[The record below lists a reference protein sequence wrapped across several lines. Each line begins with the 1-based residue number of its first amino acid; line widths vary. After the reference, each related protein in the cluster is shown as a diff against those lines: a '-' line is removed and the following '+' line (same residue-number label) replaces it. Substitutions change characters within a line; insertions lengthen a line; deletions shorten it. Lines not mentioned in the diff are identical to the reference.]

1 MTCPRLT
8 GSLSL
13 PVCVSLSF
21 SVFLCVSLCLFPSLS
36 LFLCPHAYSFSLPL
50 PSLPLALCF
59 SKDRSLS
66 FVNSR
71 PSWTAS
77 CLNKPRLL
85 LHFLSCFLST
95 NDWKISFS
103 FPVRGTSGPCHSP
116 VIPKIDS
123 IGITWEQGN
132 ADSEPTTD
140 LLNPNSPFHKIPRDS
155 FPH

>member
-1 MTCPRLT
+1 M
-8 GSLSL
+8 
-13 PVCVSLSF
+13 
-21 SVFLCVSLCLFPSLS
+21 
-36 LFLCPHAYSFSLPL
+36 
-50 PSLPLALCF
+50 
-59 SKDRSLS
+59 
-66 FVNSR
+66 NSR

-95 NDWKISFS
+95 NDWKISFP

-116 VIPKIDS
+116 VIPKINS
-123 IGITWEQGN
+123 IDITWEQGS

-140 LLNPNSPFHKIPRDS
+140 LLNPNSHFNKIPRDS